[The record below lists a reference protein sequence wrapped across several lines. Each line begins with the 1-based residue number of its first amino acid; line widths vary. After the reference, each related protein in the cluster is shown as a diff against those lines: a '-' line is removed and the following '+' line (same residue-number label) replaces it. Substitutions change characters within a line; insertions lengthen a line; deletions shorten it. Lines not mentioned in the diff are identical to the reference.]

1 MKEKALESIVSIY
14 ALVAVFKPAKGYTLI
29 TNVLEVYL
37 SSLFTK
43 PTTEKYLE
51 LFQKK
56 IRSYIA
62 YKNSLANDYDQ
73 YFKSELEA
81 HCYILS
87 REVSLD
93 NRVLVLMY
101 LIEYVPY
108 MAGKTSLNIAS
119 ESYNLINTIAK
130 NLEIPTTD
138 FSDAVSFSTE
148 NYHKI
153 SEENALFIITDNASL
168 KIPGTRVLLDES
180 LNGQLIFI
188 KIKAL
193 NTILFKVS
201 GESYFEINDR
211 KLYKRRTYILNK
223 GAVIHTDN
231 GHHFYYNDITRAL
244 TPIETVQ
251 PLVLKADDVSYR
263 FKNGIY
269 GIQPMSFECKS
280 GEIMA
285 IMGGSGS
292 GKTTLMNLLIGTRKP
307 YSGEITLNNVDVY
320 KNPNI
325 VKGHIGYVPQ
335 DDALIEELTAFENLF
350 FIAGLSS
357 KSLSSAARIQKVEA
371 LLKELDLEKIRDLKV
386 GNPLDKVISGGQR
399 KRLNIAIELI
409 RDPGILFLDE
419 PTSGLSSADS
429 ENIMQILKKASAM
442 GRMVI
447 LNIHQ
452 PSSDIFKMFDKL
464 LFIDKGGYS
473 VYFGQA
479 MQIPS
484 YLKTALKLADA
495 HENECQT
502 CGNLNPDDIFHLVQ
516 TQQIANQERKQTKR
530 LFSPERWHN
539 RFLRVSSIH
548 RIHQVYQEAP
558 ELKPLPVQT
567 PGKIKQYIIYSVRN
581 LLTKVADIPYL
592 LLSLLLPAV
601 LGFLLSIFAR
611 HVAPFAEG
619 YNYYQNDNMPP
630 YIFMSVIVA
639 MFVGIMSGS
648 GEIIKERKT
657 LQRES
662 FLNLSYSSFIFAKL
676 TYLMVLSG
684 IQMITYV
691 LISKW
696 VLQIP
701 SGNTHLFAILWSTTV
716 SSSLIGLALS
726 SVFKTM
732 ASVYVSIPFVL
743 IPQILFSGAVIDFN
757 KINPIFASY
766 KYVPAISEVMMSR
779 WVYET
784 ISVSLF
790 MDSEYAKQ
798 FYPLEKALNQTT
810 YTRNF
815 LLPEIEKSFFKQSWS
830 TTHFLTRDSADFELI
845 VDGIQQVG
853 RTMNEDFSALY
864 KNGEIKGENFSLF
877 VNDARS
883 RLMEAH
889 DANLML
895 KDSVIGE
902 MGSDAYNALQHTT
915 NKKLMQLLTDEANVE
930 KVRIRNNAFI
940 RKMTPVY
947 FVSNHP
953 TGRSHLYA
961 PAKKLGA
968 LEFTTYQF
976 NTMVIWLMS
985 LGFIIAVI
993 RRKPSI

>member
-1 MKEKALESIVSIY
+1 MKEKALESIVSIF
-14 ALVAVFKPAKGYTLI
+14 ALVAVFKPGKGYTLI
-29 TNVLEVYL
+29 TNILEVYL

-43 PTTEKYLE
+43 PTTEHYLD

-56 IRSYIA
+56 IRAYIA
-62 YKNSLANDYDQ
+62 YKNNHANDYEK
-73 YFKSELEA
+73 YFKAELEA

-87 REVSLD
+87 REVTLD
-93 NRVLVLMY
+93 NRVLVLIY

-108 MAGKTSLNIAS
+108 MSGKTSLYIAS
-119 ESYNLINTIAK
+119 ASYNLINTISQH
-130 NLEIPTTD
+130 LEIPASD
-138 FSDAVSFSTE
+138 FSDAISFSTE
-148 NYHKI
+148 NYQKI
-153 SEENALFIITDNASL
+153 SGENALFVISDNASL
-168 KIPGTRVLLDES
+168 QIPGTKILVDES
-180 LNGQLIFI
+180 LNGQLIFL

-201 GESYFEINDR
+201 GEAYFEINDR

-231 GHHFYYNDITRAL
+231 GSHFYYNDIARAL

-251 PLVLKADDVSYR
+251 PLLLKAEDICYR

-269 GIQPMSFECKS
+269 GIQPMSFQCKS

-292 GKTTLMNLLIGTRKP
+292 GKTTLMNLLIGARKP
-307 YSGEITLNNVDVY
+307 YSGEITLNDVDVY
-320 KNPNI
+320 KNPDI

-335 DDALIEELTAFENLF
+335 DDALIEELTAFENLY

-357 KSLSSAARIQKVEA
+357 KALAREAKIQKVED
-371 LLKELDLEKIRDLKV
+371 LLKELDLEKIRNLKV

-409 RDPGILFLDE
+409 RDPGLLFLDE

-429 ENIMQILKKASAM
+429 ENIMQILKKASAV

-464 LFIDKGGYS
+464 LFIDKGGHS
-473 VYFGQA
+473 VYFGPA

-484 YLKTALKLADA
+484 YLKKALKLADA

-516 TQQIANQERKQTKR
+516 THQIANQERKQTKR
-530 LFSPERWHN
+530 LFSPERWHA
-539 RFLRVSSIH
+539 RFLRVSSIK
-548 RIHQVYQEAP
+548 RINQIYEETP

-567 PGKIKQYIIYSVRN
+567 PGKGRQYLIYSLRN
-581 LLTKVADIPYL
+581 VLTKVADIPYL

-601 LGFLLSIFAR
+601 LGLLLSVFAR
-611 HVAPFAEG
+611 HVAPFADG
-619 YNYYQNDNMPP
+619 YSYYQNDNMPP

-639 MFVGIMSGS
+639 MFIGIMSGS
-648 GEIIKERKT
+648 GEIIKERNT

-662 FLNLSYSSFIFAKL
+662 FLDLSYSSFIFAKL
-676 TYLMVLSG
+676 TFLMVLSG
-684 IQMITYV
+684 IQMISYV

-701 SGNTHLFAILWSTTV
+701 SGNGHLFVILWSTTV
-716 SSSLIGLALS
+716 SSSIIGLVLS

-757 KINPIFASY
+757 KINPVFASD

-790 MDSEYAKQ
+790 MDSEFARTL
-798 FYPLEKALNQTT
+798 YPTEKALNETT
-810 YTRNF
+810 YSRNF
-815 LLPEIEKSFFKQSWS
+815 LLPEIEKAFFKESWS
-830 TTHFLTRDSADFELI
+830 TTHFLTKDSADFRLI

-853 RTMNEDFSALY
+853 HTMKKDFSALY
-864 KNGEIKGENFSLF
+864 KDGRIEGEPFSQF
-877 VNDARS
+877 VNEVRS
-883 RLMEAH
+883 KLMATH
-889 DANLML
+889 DANLMF
-895 KDSVIGE
+895 KDSLIAE

-930 KVRIRNNAFI
+930 KVKTRNHQFI

-947 FVSNHP
+947 YIPDHKG
-953 TGRSHLYA
+953 GRSHLYA
-961 PAKKLGA
+961 PAKKVGQFVL
-968 LEFTTYQF
+968 TTYQF
-976 NTMVIWLMS
+976 NTFIIWFMS
-985 LGFIIAVI
+985 LGFLVLVI
-993 RRKPSI
+993 MRKPSI

>member
-1 MKEKALESIVSIY
+1 MKEKALESIVSIF
-14 ALVAVFKPAKGYTLI
+14 ALVAVFKPGKGYTLI
-29 TNVLEVYL
+29 TNVLEVHL
-37 SSLFTK
+37 TSLFTK
-43 PTTEKYLE
+43 PTTEKYLD

-56 IRSYIA
+56 IRAYIT
-62 YKNSLANDYDQ
+62 YKNNHANDYEA
-73 YFKSELEA
+73 YFKLELEA

-87 REVSLD
+87 REVTLD

-108 MAGKTSLNIAS
+108 MAGKTSLFIAS
-119 ESYNLINTIAK
+119 ESYKLINTIARQ
-130 NLEIPTTD
+130 LEIPATD
-138 FSDAVSFSTE
+138 FTDAVSFSTE
-148 NYHKI
+148 NYQKI
-153 SEENALFIITDNASL
+153 SEDNALFVITDNATL
-168 KIPGTRVLLDES
+168 KIPGTKILVDES
-180 LNGQLIFI
+180 LNGQLIFL

-231 GHHFYYNDITRAL
+231 GSHFYYNDIARAL

-251 PLVLKADDVSYR
+251 PLLLKAEDISYR

-292 GKTTLMNLLIGTRKP
+292 GKTTLMSLLIGARKP
-307 YSGEITLNNVDVY
+307 YSGDITLNNVDVFN
-320 KNPNI
+320 NPGI

-335 DDALIEELTAFENLF
+335 DDALIEELTAFENLY

-357 KSLSSAARIQKVEA
+357 KVQSSTAKVKKVED

-386 GNPLDKVISGGQR
+386 GSPLDKVISGGQR

-409 RDPGILFLDE
+409 REPGILFLDE

-429 ENIMQILKKASAM
+429 ENIMQILKKASAV

-464 LFIDKGGYS
+464 LFIDQGGFS
-473 VYFGQA
+473 VYYGQA

-484 YLKTALKLADA
+484 YLKKALKLADA

-530 LFSPERWHN
+530 LFSPERWHT
-539 RFLRVSSIH
+539 RFLRVSSVN
-548 RIHQVYQEAP
+548 RINKPYEETP

-567 PGKIKQYIIYSVRN
+567 PGKVMQYLIYSMRN

-592 LLSLLLPAV
+592 LLSFLLPAV
-601 LGFLLSIFAR
+601 LALLLSVFAR
-611 HVAPFAEG
+611 HVAPFADG
-619 YNYYQNDNMPP
+619 YSYYQNDNMPP

-639 MFVGIMSGS
+639 MFIGIMSGS

-657 LQRES
+657 LRRES
-662 FLNLSYSSFIFAKL
+662 FLDLSYSSFIFAKL

-684 IQMITYV
+684 IQMLTYV

-696 VLQIP
+696 ILNIP
-701 SGNTHLFAILWSTTV
+701 SGNDHLFVILWSTTV
-716 SSSLIGLALS
+716 SSSIIGLALS

-757 KINPIFASY
+757 KINPLFASD
-766 KYVPAISEVMMSR
+766 KYVPGISEVMMSR
-779 WVYET
+779 WVYEA

-790 MDSEYAKQ
+790 MDSEFAETL
-798 FYPLEKALNQTT
+798 YPTEKALNETT

-815 LLPEIEKSFFKQSWS
+815 LLPEIEKAFFKQSWS
-830 TTHFLTRDSADFELI
+830 TTHFLTKDSADFELI
-845 VDGIQQVG
+845 VNGIQQVG
-853 RTMNEDFSALY
+853 RIMNEDFSALY
-864 KNGEIKGENFSLF
+864 KNGVINGEPFSLF
-877 VNDARS
+877 VNDVRS
-883 RLMEAH
+883 RLMNMH

-895 KDSVIGE
+895 KDSMIAE

-930 KVRIRNNAFI
+930 KVRIRDREFI
-940 RKMTPVY
+940 RKMTPIY
-947 FVSNHP
+947 FIADNNRAH
-953 TGRSHLYA
+953 SHLYA
-961 PAKKLGA
+961 PAKQIGGII
-968 LEFTTYQF
+968 FSTYQF
-976 NTMVIWLMS
+976 NTIVIWLMS
-985 LGFIIAVI
+985 LGFLFLVI
-993 RRKPSI
+993 KKKPTI

>member
-1 MKEKALESIVSIY
+1 MKEKALGSIVSLF
-14 ALVAVFKPAKGYTLI
+14 ALVAVFKPGKGYTLI
-29 TNVLEVYL
+29 TNILDVYL
-37 SSLFTK
+37 TSLFTR
-43 PTTEKYLE
+43 PTTEQYLD
-51 LFQKK
+51 LFQQK

-62 YKNSLANDYDQ
+62 YKNQHPNDFET
-73 YFKSELEA
+73 YFKSELDA

-87 REVSLD
+87 REVTLD
-93 NRVLVLMY
+93 NRVLVLIY

-108 MAGKTSLNIAS
+108 MSGKTSFYIAS
-119 ESYNLINTIAK
+119 ESFNLINTIAQQ
-130 NLEIPTTD
+130 LEIPAAD
-138 FSDAVSFSTE
+138 FKDAVSFSTE
-148 NYHKI
+148 NYQKI
-153 SEENALFIITDNASL
+153 SDQNALFVITDNDALRIPDTRILVDKSL
-168 KIPGTRVLLDES
+168 K
-180 LNGQLIFI
+180 GQLIFI
-188 KIKAL
+188 KIKSL

-231 GHHFYYNDITRAL
+231 GNHFYYNDIARSL
-244 TPIETVQ
+244 TPIETIQ
-251 PLVLKADDVSYR
+251 PLVLNAEEITFR
-263 FKNGIY
+263 FNNGVY
-269 GIQPMSFECKS
+269 GIQPMSFQCHS
-280 GEIMA
+280 GEIIA

-292 GKTTLMNLLIGTRKP
+292 GKTTLMNLLIGARKP
-307 YSGEITLNNVDVY
+307 HSGIITLNDVDVY
-320 KNPNI
+320 KNPAI

-335 DDALIEELTAFENLF
+335 DDALIEELTAFENLY

-357 KSLSSAARIQKVEA
+357 KELSREAKIQKVEK
-371 LLKELDLEKIRDLKV
+371 LLEELDLQNIRNLKV

-429 ENIMQILKKASAM
+429 ENIMQILKNAAAV

-452 PSSDIFKMFDKL
+452 PSSDIFKLFDKL
-464 LFIDKGGYS
+464 LFIDQGGYA
-473 VYFGQA
+473 VYFGPA

-484 YLKTALKLADA
+484 YLKKALSLADA

-502 CGNLNPDDIFHLVQ
+502 CGNLNPDDIFHLIQ
-516 TQQIANQERKQTKR
+516 SRKISNQGTKATKR
-530 LFSPERWHN
+530 IFSPEKWHR
-539 RFLRVSSIH
+539 RFMRFSAKWNQSLDN
-548 RIHQVYQEAP
+548 QEVP
-558 ELKPLPVQT
+558 QLKPLPVQT
-567 PGKIKQYIIYSVRN
+567 PGKLQQYLIYSVRN
-581 LLTKVADIPYL
+581 VLTKVADFPYL
-592 LLSLLLPAV
+592 LLSLTLPLI
-601 LGFLLSIFAR
+601 LGLLLSVFAR
-611 HVAPFAEG
+611 YIAPFNDS
-619 YNYYQNDNMPP
+619 YSYYQNDNMPP

-657 LQRES
+657 LKRES
-662 FLNLSYSSFIFAKL
+662 FLNLSYSAFIFAKF

-684 IQMITYV
+684 VQMISYV

-696 VLQIP
+696 ILQIP
-701 SGNTHLFAILWSTTV
+701 AGNYHLFVILWSTTV
-716 SSSLIGLALS
+716 SSSIIGLALS

-757 KINPIFASY
+757 KINPLFASD

-790 MDSEYAKQ
+790 MDSDFAKAL
-798 FYPLEKALNQTT
+798 YPTEKALGETT

-830 TTHFLTRDSADFELI
+830 TTHFLTKDSADFELI
-845 VDGIQQVG
+845 VNGIQQVG
-853 RTMNEDFSALY
+853 RVMNEDFSAIH
-864 KNGEIKGENFSLF
+864 KSGIIKGEDFSQF
-877 VNDARS
+877 VNDVRAK
-883 RLMEAH
+883 LMTAH
-889 DANLML
+889 DARLMY
-895 KDSVIGE
+895 KDSLIAE

-930 KVRIRNNAFI
+930 KVRIRDNEFI

-947 FVSNHP
+947 FIADNP
-953 TGRSHLYA
+953 RGRSHLYA
-961 PAKKLGA
+961 PAKRLGSFE
-968 LEFTTYQF
+968 LSNYQF
-976 NTMVIWLMS
+976 NSIVIWLMS
-985 LGFIIAVI
+985 LGFLMLVI
-993 RRKPSI
+993 KRKPSI